1 MYHLYQTEG
10 IVLKSVPTGEG
21 SSYFYIFTKDLGL
34 LVATAKSVR
43 EERSK
48 LRYGLQPFSISNI
61 SLVRGKE
68 SWRITNATLSSSL
81 FRRLRHQQET
91 LALFSRIFAFLCR
104 LVPPEEARFLETCDA
119 NPALCD
125 DAELCLL
132 IRMLSPLGYLAGRE
146 ELSPFVSDS
155 LVWSEGTLKS
165 LRGVRRLALAET
177 NRALRASHL

>member
-104 LVPPEEARFLETCDA
+104 LLPPPGGRQNHL
-119 NPALCD
+119 PALN
-125 DAELCLL
+125 
-132 IRMLSPLGYLAGRE
+132 GRDVI
-146 ELSPFVSDS
+146 FGD
-155 LVWSEGTLKS
+155 
-165 LRGVRRLALAET
+165 LRCKPGAL
-177 NRALRASHL
+177 